1 MFTLGKHEK
10 FIRLILLDSQTLEE
24 KTDIK
29 FDMKSLQLN
38 GSILKRS
45 PQIVP
50 VKANDSKSD
59 YAL

>member
-29 FDMKSLQLN
+29 FDMKSL
-38 GSILKRS
+38 
-45 PQIVP
+45 
-50 VKANDSKSD
+50 
-59 YAL
+59 